1 MVIEG
6 GRTDP
11 WNWRNVSRGAVHDGE
26 RIGCRSA
33 RQLEHPRLVDN
44 TNRGEFSAEGIVSTE
59 SPAWCLPSSLLGNQ
73 SVRLI
78 CRWTR
83 EEMSSYLLSLYLSI
97 CLSLCLCVHR
107 IDSCL
112 IRDSLFL
119 PPSPPL
125 PIGLRLFDW
134 LISTVI
140 ECRVSFFSYLE
151 KALFC
156 FFILV
161 DLYRICITSDDNF
174 QVN

>member
-11 WNWRNVSRGAVHDGE
+11 WNWRNVSRGAGSLAE

-44 TNRGEFSAEGIVSTE
+44 TNRGEFSAEGIVSAE

-83 EEMSSYLLSLYLSI
+83 EEMSSYLLYLSV

-119 PPSPPL
+119 FFFSFL
-125 PIGLRLFDW
+125 LCSL
-134 LISTVI
+134 STVI
-140 ECRVSFFSYLE
+140 ECRIFFFLTQRRYCF
-151 KALFC
+151 A

-161 DLYRICITSDDNF
+161 DLYRQRWNSSDNSSS
-174 QVN
+174 